1 MSAPRP
7 ATRWRGRAAWLVG
20 VVLLAGCLAM
30 PTATTAAGI
39 VDLDGRPQ
47 QPLQVPPGA
56 VHVLVFVSQECPIAN
71 SYAPTLQQLA
81 QQQTGA
87 AVHWFVVHVDPE
99 LSAAAAREHAA
110 AYGLP
115 GTVLLDPRHQLARQ
129 LGITRT
135 PEAAVL
141 GADGLRYRGR
151 IDDQWAALGS
161 RRPAPTQCD
170 LAAAI
175 ERAATGQSTPEPWPP
190 AIGCRLPEPAAEQP

>member
-7 ATRWRGRAAWLVG
+7 ATRWRGRAAWLPG
-20 VVLLAGCLAM
+20 VVLLAGCLAP

-71 SYAPTLQQLA
+71 SYAPTLQRLA

-99 LSAAAAREHAA
+99 LAAAAAREHAA
-110 AYGLP
+110 AYDLP
-115 GTVLLDPRHQLARQ
+115 GTVLRDPQHQLVQ
-129 LGITRT
+129 GISGVRS
-135 PEAAVL
+135 VRN
-141 GADGLRYRGR
+141 DM
-151 IDDQWAALGS
+151 
-161 RRPAPTQCD
+161 
-170 LAAAI
+170 
-175 ERAATGQSTPEPWPP
+175 
-190 AIGCRLPEPAAEQP
+190 RLK